1 MISPEQALK
10 LSMLEK
16 QHGLPSGLLKNVMT
30 AESAGDPNAVS
41 PKGAMGY
48 FQFMPQTAAEYGVQD
63 PTNFDQSATGAARM
77 YADLSR
83 KYNGDLPS
91 MLAAYNWGQGNV
103 DRKGLDNAPA
113 ETRGYIA
120 KIMGAIGDAIVP
132 PANAADL
139 SGYSDEQLMQI
150 AAQGKKDV
158 SQMTADEE
166 LAHAGVPVNEP
177 DLSGYSDEELMKIAQ
192 GVNQKQAAPQE
203 EISLPEAM
211 ASNLAEG
218 LTSGFAKKAV
228 AGLVSG
234 ISGAP
239 YEQVLQAATD
249 RLAQGRAQHPYAAGI
264 NDVLG
269 SIGGLLGGGYA
280 LAGQAPKAASAL
292 AEFAKLHPYL
302 AGMGGGAVAGAARS
316 AGDSVGSTDV
326 ASDMLGGAVRGLA
339 AGGVGA
345 AVAPAIGAAAGGL
358 VGGTR
363 AGASA
368 LTKLAERFGLKAES
382 GKAGSVIQNLEQGA
396 APEFTVPPAASN
408 TESKTIFPM
417 TAGQRTG
424 NTKLLQDEQEALRGN
439 ITPEAQSFA
448 EAQLQKQN
456 QAFRGY
462 IEKLGGKIET
472 GRDVNALV
480 DNIGQTIRSK
490 AEALNKQVDSAYAL
504 AREGKDV
511 KITADDVR
519 QGLFKSIAD
528 IRREGS
534 YDLSQMPAAKSVVK
548 RLAQYARNRNDYTI
562 TSIKLGELEN
572 WRKMA
577 SNAAYDSRGTSQ
589 GSFLSKTIRQY
600 DDFMQ
605 KTAADAV
612 DVGDAD
618 AIQAFRSAVSKR
630 ALFGNLFE
638 RNDFVKKLTDKSLS
652 VDDARKLLMGTGS
665 IKGRSAMANNF
676 DALLKAA
683 GNDAPLVQ
691 ADLQDAFMQN
701 IYKRSQTGT
710 NLPNNPD
717 VPQIGAGRLKTELEN
732 LFVNQ
737 ADFAKKLYGDRA
749 HAEALQA
756 IKELSQIAGGKNR
769 VFNPGSG
776 TPVLQYV
783 RSILEKTPVV
793 GGAATLA
800 RKAGETIAKT
810 RKSDAVI
817 QSLSDQI
824 PERLTRQPRSAM
836 WAILPATAG
845 TQSDGHNLQGK
856 PPTVTIRPNKRGA
869 Q

>member
-103 DRKGLDNAPA
+103 DRKGLENAPA

-139 SGYSDEQLMQI
+139 SGYSDEELMQI

-345 AVAPAIGAAAGGL
+345 AIAPAIGAAAGGL

-396 APEFTVPPAASN
+396 APEFTVPPAGRLKSRAVPTSEDVRADAS
-408 TESKTIFPM
+408 
-417 TAGQRTG
+417 
-424 NTKLLQDEQEALRGN
+424 ALYS
-439 ITPEAQSFA
+439 QA
-448 EAQLQKQN
+448 EAQGGVLSPEFSDKFVAHVQSLLPKDEKVAAMKVYEPLRNAIDDLSAFKGEPMTLQRA
-456 QAFRGY
+456 QAVDEAMSNMAEGF
-462 IEKLGGKIET
+462 IKD
-472 GRDVNALV
+472 GR
-480 DNIGQTIRSK
+480 ITK
-490 AEALNKQVDSAYAL
+490 
-504 AREGKDV
+504 EGK
-511 KITADDVR
+511 
-519 QGLFKSIAD
+519 
-528 IRREGS
+528 
-534 YDLSQMPAAKSVVK
+534 
-548 RLAQYARNRNDYTI
+548 
-562 TSIKLGELEN
+562 
-572 WRKMA
+572 
-577 SNAAYDSRGTSQ
+577 
-589 GSFLSKTIRQY
+589 
-600 DDFMQ
+600 
-605 KTAADAV
+605 
-612 DVGDAD
+612 
-618 AIQAFRSAVSKR
+618 
-630 ALFGNLFE
+630 
-638 RNDFVKKLTDKSLS
+638 
-652 VDDARKLLMGTGS
+652 
-665 IKGRSAMANNF
+665 
-676 DALLKAA
+676 
-683 GNDAPLVQ
+683 
-691 ADLQDAFMQN
+691 
-701 IYKRSQTGT
+701 
-710 NLPNNPD
+710 
-717 VPQIGAGRLKTELEN
+717 
-732 LFVNQ
+732 
-737 ADFAKKLYGDRA
+737 
-749 HAEALQA
+749 
-756 IKELSQIAGGKNR
+756 
-769 VFNPGSG
+769 
-776 TPVLQYV
+776 
-783 RSILEKTPVV
+783 SILDAQTKFRDMIANAGEADVV
-793 GGAATLA
+793 GGKAGFEALAQARKEWARSLRMADIERIIQRAEMTDAPAQSIKAGMRNLLMNKNRMRGYSPEEKAAIRDAANTGIVGEGLRLMGSRLVPIIAAGGGYAAGGVAGLPAAAAAGVASGAA
-800 RKAGETIAKT
+800 RKAAEKIQVSRANDVLRTISGVKVRRLQPKIST
-810 RKSDAVI
+810 QNRAVV
-817 QSLSDQI
+817 SG
-824 PERLTRQPRSAM
+824 A
-836 WAILPATAG
+836 AG
-845 TQSDGHNLQGK
+845 AEAGRNLQGK
-856 PPTVTIRPNKRGA
+856 PPTITIRPNKRGA